1 MADPIKVTLT
11 DPATGMVLQERI
23 LVNDYVVVCAGDR
36 YVKSVQI
43 MGSTHMIAVAK
54 EKPNG

>member
-1 MADPIKVTLT
+1 MADPIKVTVT
-11 DPATGMVLQERI
+11 DPTTGEVLQERI
-23 LVNDYVVVCAGDR
+23 LVNDYAVICAGDR
-36 YVKSVQI
+36 YVKSIQI